1 MSGVKDIVEGAL
13 CRIEGGHCAFKVS
26 VETTIKSY
34 HALRLTSC
42 INRDAGT
49 GSIRQ

>member
-1 MSGVKDIVEGAL
+1 MSGGEDIVEGAP
-13 CRIEGGHCAFKVS
+13 CRIEGGHCALKVS
-26 VETTIKSY
+26 VETTIKPY
-34 HALRLTSC
+34 QALRLTSY